1 MYWKVIDQNRFKL
14 LKKVIQKVSLQ
25 NYYLAGGTALALQ
38 TGIRESFD
46 FDFFVQDEFDETALV
61 EELSEIGELEITV
74 IRKGTLHLI
83 LNNIQFTFLYFPN
96 KMIENKV
103 ATDEIKGLYLANIF
117 DIAMMK
123 LIAISQRGTKKDFFD
138 LYYIC
143 HHFDYTIE
151 FILEHLN
158 QKYGDSKINYAHIIK
173 SLSYFD
179 DAEDENLPKVFIQYD
194 WDKIKRFYELEQ
206 EKIYAKR

>member
-143 HHFDYTIE
+143 HYFDYTIE